1 MVKYTLCR
9 KRLFAEISPH
19 SLRKCYFM
27 FNRLISIFSRPALF
41 LLLPVLLLLS
51 FSLTASPD
59 NLGDK
64 SSGIEAKAFS
74 LTDSIKQ
81 DELSAPSEAL
91 SSAAVTVT
99 TGTTT
104 VTTTTA
110 TTTTTTTATTTT
122 TVQRFEVCAPK
133 ICVGTSANSSFYQER
148 LAVAGDSLA
157 LGFNVYG
164 FIPDIH
170 CISGEAVSLWNLD
183 NFTFNMGTGELS
195 MVDAIDYVHPRLLY
209 ISVGMNDVNMNYPEP
224 YVKKYREI
232 IDELLKRI
240 PDLNIVVAAIT
251 PVCSYC
257 TVVRNDIIREYN
269 EALKKMVSEINSPQ
283 VVYFDVYSLVCDENK
298 ELREDYTS
306 GDGIHL
312 YIPCYTD
319 ILTDLFD
326 FLDTTDFKKQLEG

>member
-1 MVKYTLCR
+1 MLN
-9 KRLFAEISPH
+9 RLF
-19 SLRKCYFM
+19 SLFR
-27 FNRLISIFSRPALF
+27 RPALY
-41 LLLPVLLLLS
+41 LMLPVLLLLS

-59 NLGDK
+59 NLEKG
-64 SSGIEAKAFS
+64 SVRFAAKAVGI
-74 LTDSIKQ
+74 TADIVQ
-81 DELSAPSEAL
+81 DEIRA
-91 SSAAVTVT
+91 SSKSFTTAVTE
-99 TGTTT
+99 TTT

-110 TTTTTTTATTTT
+110 TTTTTTYTTSTTTT
-122 TVQRFEVCAPK
+122 TVQRFEVCTPK
-133 ICVGTSANSSFYQER
+133 LCVGTSANSAFYQER

-170 CISGEAVSLWNLD
+170 SITGEAVSLWNLD

-195 MVDAIDYVHPRLLY
+195 MVDAIDYVHPMLLY

-224 YVKKYREI
+224 YVKRYREI

-240 PDLNIVVAAIT
+240 PDLNIIVAAIT

-269 EALKKMVSEINSPQ
+269 AALDKMVKEIDSPQ
-283 VVYFDVYSLVCDENK
+283 VVYFDVYSVVCDENR

-319 ILTDLFD
+319 ILTALFD
-326 FLDTTDFKKQLEG
+326 FLDTKDFRKQLGG